1 VIQRLLLLASTICTA
16 IVVVSFLLFSLEQ
29 ANAGSTAQQ
38 NKVEAVDQASPT
50 PQEERARERKHTKAR
65 ELVDDAND
73 VLTKPFDG
81 LTSSSNIWV
90 QRGLP
95 AVLAVLLYFVV
106 LRVLAGYAVKIRV

>member
-1 VIQRLLLLASTICTA
+1 M
-16 IVVVSFLLFSLEQ
+16 SFLLFSLEQ

-90 QRGLP
+90 QRGVP